1 MNPNFETWLDQRE
14 LDPRTVQTYKSD
26 AKRIEKE
33 YGDLDGL
40 YDEDKLIGVLRDLEY
55 SRDDEHRNQPNPSK
69 IVVDAKDGS
78 PYKALASYRTALRR
92 YCDFR
97 QSMTETWDYFLEE
110 ARRRFED
117 GTLDQEESY
126 KEEHLGPAVSLARRA
141 FLANEDSWPELLK
154 AAITHNKNNVIDPR
168 SYVASNESNQARI
181 VRWIEAD
188 QTGVRNALMELWS
201 EDDRSPGDRVRAF
214 NAKLPTDV
222 FGEGRKS
229 PRLDVVS
236 YLLMGLDISRFPPC
250 RIKKFRD
257 VRMRLQY
264 PEPQADDLGGE
275 YDNALQLLDDVLVE
289 AAKRNMDRPASRL
302 DAQSVVWSLS
312 DLSQPQSA
320 VSKHVVD
327 SPSPAHT
334 TQPTVLEGA
343 LNTIL
348 YGPPGTGKTYATVR
362 RSVSICDGQTPKDI
376 EQLRARHGELMNE
389 GRIEFVTFHQSF
401 GYEEFVEGIRPKT
414 VGGQIEYR
422 IEDGI
427 LKRLADRAAQAFRSD
442 EQREPVAQERL
453 PAFDLVW
460 GRLEASATRTVRTKN
475 GTEYEL
481 VPAPDK
487 VELRRGHRPSY
498 SYGKE
503 AVRRIWDLR
512 HGLGHP
518 NSVGPNRVA
527 AALGRK
533 THGTSPW
540 AIYNELWKLA
550 HSEGSISSASHTANG
565 PNFVLVIDEINR
577 ANVSKVMGELITL
590 LEEDKR
596 EGAENEV
603 TVTLPY
609 SREAFTLPKNL
620 HILGTMNTADR
631 SIALL
636 DTALRRRFRFEEMS
650 PKPELLKDAAK
661 RTEVDLP
668 SVVAAMNERLEY
680 LVDRDHLI
688 GHAWFMDTNDRPDV
702 DAVMRHKV
710 IPLIAEYF
718 YDDWHKV
725 QAVLGDTDDFV
736 KGEPISPPPGLDSTQ
751 GEERYRWA
759 VQETFAEDAY
769 ERLTAGRPRDAGE

>member
-1 MNPNFETWLDQRE
+1 MNPNFEIWLGQRE

-26 AKRIEKE
+26 AKRIERE

-40 YDEDKLIGVLRDLEY
+40 YDEDKLIGVLNDLEY

-97 QSMTETWDYFLEE
+97 QSMTEAWDYFLEE

-117 GTLDQEESY
+117 GTLDREESY

-141 FLANEDSWPELLK
+141 FLANEDNWPELLR
-154 AAITHNKNNVIDPR
+154 AAITHSKNNVIDRR
-168 SYVASNESNQARI
+168 SYVAGNESNQARI

-188 QTGVRNALMELWS
+188 QTGVRNVLMELWS

-214 NAKLPTDV
+214 NAKLPKDV

-229 PRLDVVS
+229 PRLDVAS
-236 YLLMGLDISRFPPC
+236 YLLMGLDVSRFPPC
-250 RIKKFRD
+250 RIGKFRN
-257 VRMRLQY
+257 VRMTLQY
-264 PEPQADDLGGE
+264 PDSQSDDLGAE
-275 YDNALQLLDDVLVE
+275 YDNALQLLDDLLTE

-312 DLSQPQSA
+312 DLSLPQSA

-327 SPSPAHT
+327 SPSPSHAT
-334 TQPTVLEGA
+334 RPTVLEGA

-362 RSVSICDGQTPKDI
+362 RSVSICDGQAPKDVK
-376 EQLRARHGELMNE
+376 QLRARYGELMNE

-414 VGGQIEYR
+414 VGGQIEYQ

-427 LKRLADRAAQAFRSD
+427 LKRLADEAAQANLS
-442 EQREPVAQERL
+442 EAQREPVAQEHL
-453 PAFDLVW
+453 PAFGIVW
-460 GRLEASATRTVRTKN
+460 GRLQASGTRPVRTKS
-475 GTEYEL
+475 GVEYQL

-487 VELRRGHRPSY
+487 VELRRDHPPSY
-498 SYGKE
+498 NYGKE

-512 HGLGHP
+512 HTLGP
-518 NSVGPNRVA
+518 PDSVGPNRVA
-527 AALGRK
+527 AALGRT

-540 AIYNELWKLA
+540 AIYNVLWNLA
-550 HSEGSISSASHTANG
+550 QSEDRVSSPSHTANA

-596 EGAENEV
+596 KGAANEV

-609 SREAFTLPKNL
+609 SREAFTLPGNL

-650 PKPELLKDAAK
+650 PKPELLKDAAN

-668 SVVAAMNERLEY
+668 SVVTAMNERLEY

-688 GHAWFMDTNDRPDV
+688 GHAWFMDANDRPDV
-702 DAVMRHKV
+702 DAVMRHKI

-718 YDDWHKV
+718 YDDWRKV
-725 QAVLGDTDDFV
+725 QAVLGGTDDFI
-736 KGEPISPPPGLDSTQ
+736 KGEPISPPPGLDSTL
-751 GEERYRWA
+751 GEERHQWA
-759 VQETFAEDAY
+759 VQEIFAEEAY
-769 ERLTAGRPRDAGE
+769 ERLIGGRPSDEGE